1 MHHYSLEDKFFGVY
15 RGVIVD
21 SEDPEGYG
29 RVRVKVPQVTGESAT
44 DWAWPIGGNISQL
57 KYPYGTFITTSSQSI
72 AQNAATVVS
81 SWQEE
86 DTNRS
91 YLDGTKLYVQET
103 GDYFFQFSAVFA
115 KTNASAGEADIWI
128 RKNGVDVPNS
138 NTTIHLS
145 GSNAEVTVTVGFVL
159 DLDAGDY
166 LELVASTPS
175 TNVQLVYHSVG
186 STPTRP
192 AVPGVIATINLIGK
206 FKPQPDTGVWVMYE
220 GGDPNFPLWIG
231 VF

>member
-1 MHHYSLEDKFFGVY
+1 LHHYSLEDKFFGVY

-29 RVRVKVPQVTGESAT
+29 RVRVKVPQVTGESVT

-128 RKNGVDVPNS
+128 RKNGTDVPNS

>member
-1 MHHYSLEDKFFGVY
+1 MHHYSLEDRFFGVY

-29 RVRVKVPQVTGESAT
+29 RVRVKVPQVTGESVT

-72 AQNAATVVS
+72 SQNSATVVS

-128 RKNGVDVPNS
+128 RKNGTDVPNS

-175 TNVQLVYHSVG
+175 TNVQLVYHSAG

>member
-1 MHHYSLEDKFFGVY
+1 LHHYSLEDRFFGVY

-29 RVRVKVPQVTGESAT
+29 RVRVKVPQVTGESVT

-57 KYPYGTFITTSSQSI
+57 KYPYGTFITTSTQSI

-81 SWQEE
+81 NWQEE

-128 RKNGVDVPNS
+128 RKNGTDIPNS